1 MINNNMLKERKFQSL
16 IKEYLIDNNGY
27 IEGFNKDYNKDI
39 AMDTKILFDFLES
52 TQPKEI
58 EKLKEV
64 YQEKYKVKIIERLN
78 KEIQRRG
85 IIDVIKNGTKDR
97 GTNLKFAFFKPPST
111 LNKELIDLYNKNII
125 SVTEELNY
133 NSNDDRID
141 VVIFLNGLPIIAIE
155 LKKPLNGQTYNHA
168 ISQFKTDRDPKK
180 QLFKFKERAIV
191 CFAMDTEEAHMTT
204 KLDGDKTFFLP
215 FNKGNKNGKGN
226 PPVEDKVRTHY
237 MWEEVF
243 TKDSLLEIIH
253 KFVYISIEEIKDDS
267 GEVIGKK
274 EKVIFPRYHQLDV
287 IRKVL
292 EDVKSNKAGQKYL
305 IQHSAGSGK
314 TNSISWLSHRLATI
328 YDENDSAIFNGV
340 IVITDRKV
348 LDAQLQKSIAQLQHA
363 KGFIAAIDNNSAQ
376 LAKELNKGTKIII
389 TTIQKFPYILDKLK
403 TLSDKNFAIVIDEA
417 HSSTSGRNMGALTQ
431 SLTLEEAQKLDED
444 LEDEKDL
451 EDKIID
457 EIKSQGIQDNI
468 SFFAFTATPK
478 GSTLKMFGRKDKS
491 GKESE
496 FHLYSMKQAIQ
507 EGFILDVLKKYTTY
521 KTYYRVSKKIQDDP
535 EFEKAKATKA
545 IARFVSL
552 HPHNIDQKT
561 EVMIEHF
568 RKITKHKING
578 SAKAMVVTSSRLHA
592 VRYKMAF
599 DKYIKENGYKDIN
612 VLVAFSGTVPCD
624 GEEYT
629 EVGMNGFAETQLPT
643 KFNSDDY
650 QILLVAE
657 KYQTGFDQPKLHT
670 MFVDKKLNGVKAVQ
684 TLSRLNRT
692 CLDKEDTF
700 VLDFVNDT
708 EDIKKSFEPY
718 YESTELDGNIEP
730 NELYTLSDAIYDYN
744 VIDNDDVE
752 KLAKVMYKE
761 KHTKRDINI
770 VNSCLDSAINK
781 IDNFDDNEKSKFR
794 GKCRQFIN
802 LYTFILQITH
812 FEDTGLHKL
821 HLYLWYLVKKI
832 NIEGSGP
839 IDLNDKVSLQY
850 YSLRHEDDESIKL
863 GEEEE
868 AYVTFNVS
876 GGGVKKEEEKDSL
889 SDIIQKLNDKYETDF
904 GEHEKLAVDQIVN
917 DMKLDNELILQAKNN
932 TEADF
937 RLGYYNAF
945 EQSVV
950 NSFEKNQGFYGR
962 ILEDDNFKDSVMEY
976 MLSKVYSELKDMN
989 I

>member
-1 MINNNMLKERKFQSL
+1 MINNNMLKERKFQTL

-27 IEGFNKDYNKDI
+27 IEGFNKDYNKDL
-39 AMDTKILFDFLES
+39 AMDTKLLFDFLES

-64 YQEKYKVKIIERLN
+64 YQDKYKTKIIERLN

-97 GTNLKFAFFKPPST
+97 GTSLKFAFFKPPST
-111 LNKELIDLYNKNII
+111 LNKDLIDLYNKNII

-133 NSNDDRID
+133 NSNYDRVD

-155 LKKPLNGQTYNHA
+155 LKKPLNGQTYKHA
-168 ISQFKTDRDPKK
+168 ISQFKTDRDPKN

-191 CFAMDTEEAHMTT
+191 CFAMDTEEAHMAT

-226 PPVEDKVRTHY
+226 PVVEDKVRTHY

-292 EDVKSNKAGQKYL
+292 EDVKANKAGQKYL

-314 TNSISWLSHRLATI
+314 TNSISWLSHRLATV
-328 YDENDSAIFNGV
+328 YDENDNAIFNGV
-340 IVITDRKV
+340 IVVTDRKV
-348 LDAQLQKSIAQLQHA
+348 LDAQLQKSIVQLQHA
-363 KGFIAAIDNNSAQ
+363 KGFIAAIDDNSTQ
-376 LAKELNKGTKIII
+376 LASELNKGTKIII

-444 LEDEKDL
+444 LEGEKDI

-478 GSTLKMFGRKDKS
+478 GSTLKMFGRKDKK
-491 GKESE
+491 GNERE

-521 KTYYRVSKKIQDDP
+521 RTYYRVSKKIQDDP

-568 RKITKHKING
+568 RNITKHKING

-612 VLVAFSGTVPCD
+612 VLVAFSGTVNCD

-629 EVGMNGFAETQLPT
+629 EAGMNGFAETQLPT

-670 MFVDKKLNGVKAVQ
+670 MFVDKKLSGVKAVQ

-692 CLDKEDTF
+692 CPGKEDTF

-708 EDIKKSFEPY
+708 EDIRKSFEPY
-718 YESTELDGNIEP
+718 YESTELDGDIDP

-744 VIDNDDVE
+744 VIDNEDVE
-752 KLAKVMYKE
+752 KLVKVMYKE
-761 KHTKRDINI
+761 KHTKRDINL
-770 VNSCLDSAINK
+770 VNSYLDNTINK
-781 IDNFDDNEKSKFR
+781 IDKFDKNEKSEFR
-794 GKCRQFIN
+794 GRCRKFIN

-812 FEDTGLHKL
+812 FEDTDLHKL
-821 HLYLWYLVKKI
+821 YLYLWYLVKKI

-839 IDLNDKVSLQY
+839 IDLNDKVALQY
-850 YSLRHEDDESIKL
+850 YSLRHEDDSTIKL

-868 AYVTFNVS
+868 AYVTVSIS
-876 GGGVKKEEEKDSL
+876 GGAKKEEEKDSL

-932 TEADF
+932 TESDF

-950 NSFEKNQGFYGR
+950 NSFEKNQEFYGR
-962 ILEDDNFKDSVMEY
+962 ILEDDNFKDTVMEY
-976 MLSKVYSELKDMN
+976 MLSKVYSELKN
-989 I
+989 ITI